1 MAQRQGKRKRYPQAY
16 WQAHIRKQQESGLS
30 RAEYCRQHHLSYHA
44 LTYWDH
50 KLSRSFQYSGALV
63 PVPMRKIIGQAPAT
77 EQGAGIK
84 ILLGSDIAIEVS
96 EHFSPSALTRVLSV
110 LEGR

>member
-1 MAQRQGKRKRYPQAY
+1 MAQRQGKRKLYPQAY

-44 LTYWDH
+44 LTYWGH
-50 KLSRSFQYSGALV
+50 KLSRSFQKPGVLV
-63 PVPMRKIIGQAPAT
+63 PVPMQKIQAPAT

-84 ILLGSDIAIEVS
+84 ILLGSGLAIEVS
-96 EHFSPSALTRVLSV
+96 ENFSPLALTLVISV